1 MLRNEKGMTL
11 LEVLAAMVLIGLAVT
26 LFVSLSGTAALS
38 TQTEDRRSEAMEI
51 AENELNLWKG
61 RLKAGEAL
69 PTELPHIYPV
79 NAYPG
84 YQVRL
89 LAPRILNASTNP
101 AALYDG
107 QLAGLPSRH
116 VSMQT
121 MLYRSGQPHLVTI
134 IVSWEADPS

>member
-11 LEVLAAMVLIGLAVT
+11 VEVLAALVLIGLAVT

-38 TQTEDRRSEAMEI
+38 SRTEDRRSEAMEI

-69 PTELPHIYPV
+69 PTVLPYIYPE

-107 QLAGLPSRH
+107 QLAGLSQH

-121 MLYRSGQPHLVTI
+121 IVYRSGQPHLVTI
-134 IVSWEADPS
+134 IVSWEAGPS